1 MTGTL
6 GYARVSAG
14 DQDVAGQAMRLTQ
27 LRQAAGL
34 GGVIDVLGGQGGG
47 HDLRML
53 PQRRQGLQARL
64 GRDFAAAGVGGQ
76 HLLALTGVNASCT
89 PYCS

>member
-47 HDLRML
+47 
-53 PQRRQGLQARL
+53 
-64 GRDFAAAGVGGQ
+64 RDFAAAGVGGQ